1 MPATRPVPVQP
12 DTAQAISNTLIRV
25 MKIMSAMKHRA
36 PRDHPALDPSHYPV
50 LFCVSA
56 EPRRVSA
63 VADSIHSDV
72 STVSRQVTHLVQHG
86 LLEKI
91 GDPDDRRA
99 QLLSLSPAGRVVI
112 EALVER
118 RGRWFE
124 QLLSSWSDDDARC
137 FEQLLTRFGDDAETF
152 KAQLEAMTVS
162 PDQTH
167 TSGGPTASRPDEDE
181 HFLHTLRPANRQT
194 NQELPRER

>member
-1 MPATRPVPVQP
+1 MPDTPPVPVQP
-12 DTAQAISNTLIRV
+12 DTAQSISHTLIRV

-99 QLLSLSPAGRVVI
+99 QLLSLSPQGRAVI
-112 EALVER
+112 ETLVER

-124 QLLSSWSDDDARC
+124 QLLFSWSDDDARC

-152 KAQLEAMTVS
+152 KAQLEAITVS
-162 PDQTH
+162 PDRPH
-167 TSGGPTASRPDEDE
+167 TSAGPSASRPDEDE
-181 HFLHTLRPANRQT
+181 HFLHTLRQT
-194 NQELPRER
+194 NQELARER